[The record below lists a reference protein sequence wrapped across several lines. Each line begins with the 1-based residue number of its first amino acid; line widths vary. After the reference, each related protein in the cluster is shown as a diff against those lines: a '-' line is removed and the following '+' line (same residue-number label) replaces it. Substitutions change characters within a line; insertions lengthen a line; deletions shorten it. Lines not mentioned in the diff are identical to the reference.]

1 MQHVE
6 FDEVRER
13 ASELL
18 TGTEALTVEHQGHAV
33 GVYLPLGQS
42 ARPDGQNGLDA
53 LRAAIAA
60 ALANGQM
67 TVDELADA
75 FDLCYPMSKAHV

>member
-6 FDEVRER
+6 IEEVRER

-18 TGTEALTVEHQGHAV
+18 TGSEALTVEHQGHVV
-33 GVYLPLGQS
+33 GVYLPLPQPDQQGGQDS
-42 ARPDGQNGLDA
+42 LAA

-60 ALANGQM
+60 ALSNGQL
-67 TVDELADA
+67 TVDELADL
-75 FDLCYPMSKAHV
+75 FDLRRPVA

>member
-6 FDEVRER
+6 IEEVRER

-33 GVYLPLGQS
+33 GVYLPLPQPAQRNAQDS
-42 ARPDGQNGLDA
+42 LDA
-53 LRAAIAA
+53 LRAAISA

-67 TVDELADA
+67 TVDELADL
-75 FDLCYPMSKAHV
+75 FDLRRPVS